1 MPLPNHKNHVIFII
15 RNIGVRFCSF
25 VHNFSLQGGVHMTG
39 IKCSCCG
46 DLHTVLEEF
55 LPDGKPVRYLCEKC
69 KPSPATDAG
78 NLACR
83 LPEKHLDS

>member
-1 MPLPNHKNHVIFII
+1 
-15 RNIGVRFCSF
+15 
-25 VHNFSLQGGVHMTG
+25 MTG